1 MTPVLRLATLI
12 SLLALTACQS
22 TDRAAVSAPV
32 PPESVAEPQPVDPS
46 LPRIRPLAE
55 DSGTS

>member
-1 MTPVLRLATLI
+1 MILRITALAG
-12 SLLALTACQS
+12 LLALTACQS

-32 PPESVAEPQPVDPS
+32 PPASVAEPEPVDPS

-55 DSGTS
+55 DSGAA